1 MRPDRSRAKTKHN
14 NMKSKNQRVTTRF
27 GPDTRFELRPAPA
40 MPFRAEQE
48 AGLEQL
54 KKRLLRERQERANA
68 PGLNATLRRA
78 ANDAAALAWV
88 TAYPLL
94 VFPALFDEKART
106 ALLQAQRQDCV
117 RERSRD
123 LLAV

>member
-1 MRPDRSRAKTKHN
+1 MN
-14 NMKSKNQRVTTRF
+14 SKYQRVTTRF

-40 MPFRAEQE
+40 VPFRAEQE

-94 VFPALFDEKART
+94 VFPVLFDEKART
-106 ALLQAQRQDCV
+106 ALLQAQHQDCV